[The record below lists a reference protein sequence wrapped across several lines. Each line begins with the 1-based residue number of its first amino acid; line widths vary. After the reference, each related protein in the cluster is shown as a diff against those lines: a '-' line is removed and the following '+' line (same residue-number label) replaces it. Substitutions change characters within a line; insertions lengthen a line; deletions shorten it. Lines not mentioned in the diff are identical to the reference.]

1 MHERRVDRVSDSPFL
16 TVPEVAALQRVP
28 LTAVRMD
35 TPLGDDA
42 PPWFT
47 GGRVPGRVWSKACG
61 NP

>member
-1 MHERRVDRVSDSPFL
+1 
-16 TVPEVAALQRVP
+16 
-28 LTAVRMD
+28 MD

-61 NP
+61 NPWRSLCPPVRTREWRIYDDSW